1 MPPVQGEESAKGASV
16 IANPLAGIAL
26 AACLAVAALSWF
38 SVVRSR
44 AHYRVQA
51 EITTQNLCQVLGDSL
66 TSTYDKV
73 DLALMAVK
81 DEAEHQPA
89 SGEPIGL
96 RLKAC
101 LDRHRARIPALD
113 AIRMAGAEGI
123 IESGMGVPAGSR
135 ISIADRD
142 YFLRL
147 REHPEAG
154 MVISRPNQS
163 RVTGTWQIV
172 LARRINHPDGTF
184 GGVVF
189 GTMPLVRIA
198 TIFDSIALGPHG
210 VISLRDEDMGI
221 IIRRGGTGGGPGQ
234 SQISAEYRALVNTGA
249 LRGTYTA
256 VAPVD
261 QTKRIMSFYR
271 LQPYAQILNVALGE
285 RDVMDPWR
293 REARITLG
301 LAALFTALIGLSAT
315 MAHQAWRR
323 LATAEAVVR
332 AANTELEARVQART
346 AELVHA
352 NTGLQEMNQLKAS
365 FTAMLVHDLR
375 SPLSGIGATLELFA
389 NEGAIVPSLLE
400 GCRKSI
406 TNVVGML
413 SDLMELYRSEG
424 CEMPLDARGTPPL
437 LILGPLLEKFAL
449 QAQAKDIRL
458 DLSCPPDM
466 PEIAVDPLKVDRIL
480 SNLVGNAIK
489 FTPAGGQI
497 RVEVNRVEGTGVDL
511 GLKWLLISVTDTG
524 CGIPPEHL
532 PYIFDPYRQV
542 STRDAGR
549 GFGLGL
555 AIVQR
560 LMAAHKGRVLVRSQV
575 GVGTTFL
582 LYFPLG

>member
-1 MPPVQGEESAKGASV
+1 
-16 IANPLAGIAL
+16 
-26 AACLAVAALSWF
+26 
-38 SVVRSR
+38 
-44 AHYRVQA
+44 
-51 EITTQNLCQVLGDSL
+51 
-66 TSTYDKV
+66 
-73 DLALMAVK
+73 
-81 DEAEHQPA
+81 
-89 SGEPIGL
+89 
-96 RLKAC
+96 
-101 LDRHRARIPALD
+101 
-113 AIRMAGAEGI
+113 
-123 IESGMGVPAGSR
+123 
-135 ISIADRD
+135 
-142 YFLRL
+142 
-147 REHPEAG
+147 
-154 MVISRPNQS
+154 
-163 RVTGTWQIV
+163 
-172 LARRINHPDGTF
+172 
-184 GGVVF
+184 
-189 GTMPLVRIA
+189 
-198 TIFDSIALGPHG
+198 
-210 VISLRDEDMGI
+210 MGI